1 MRAALLLALGL
12 LLGLPSGCASAP
24 PPDPEL
30 PSGVAPGPTQV
41 RQATSRL
48 HAALREQEGWAPAEA
63 VRSQTVEGLVL
74 VELLP
79 TEDRGAWGVDLDLL
93 RLTLEKAVRDGH
105 LLRLLRDERAVPD
118 FLREEGE
125 GEQGQAPPAHAT
137 LVLDSWAGQD
147 GRFHL
152 VLREGQREE
161 AILAVA
167 SDAGG

>member
-1 MRAALLLALGL
+1 MRLTFLLALATL
-12 LLGLPSGCASAP
+12 LGCASAP

-41 RQATSRL
+41 REASSRL
-48 HAALREQEGWAPAEA
+48 HAALREQEDWAPATA

-79 TEDRGAWGVDLDLL
+79 PEDRGAWGLDLDLL

-105 LLRLLRDERAVPD
+105 LLRLLRDERAVPA
-118 FLREEGE
+118 FLREEAE
-125 GEQGQAPPAHAT
+125 PPAHAS
-137 LVLDSWAGQD
+137 LVLVSWAGDD

-152 VLREGQREE
+152 VLREGQRKE
-161 AILAVA
+161 AILEVA
-167 SDAGG
+167 SDVAD

>member
-1 MRAALLLALGL
+1 MRLALLLALATL
-12 LLGLPSGCASAP
+12 LGCASTRPA
-24 PPDPEL
+24 DPTL

-41 RQATSRL
+41 RQASSRL
-48 HAALREQEGWAPAEA
+48 HAALREQEGWAPAA
-63 VRSQTVEGLVL
+63 AARSQTVEGLVL

-79 TEDRGAWGVDLDLL
+79 SEDRGAWGVDLDLL

-125 GEQGQAPPAHAT
+125 AETPAAHAS
-137 LVLDSWAGQD
+137 LVIESWAGED

-152 VLREGQREE
+152 VLREGQVKE
-161 AILAVA
+161 AILAVS
-167 SDAGG
+167 SDVAD